1 MANNKDQKVIDFMFD
16 PFLVEQNFSDPADND
31 DDNLSDHPQ
40 KLTTEQQESKRLEM
54 KAIESA
60 NNGQYDQAFDYFQQA
75 LQLWPENASVLNN
88 RAQTY
93 RLQNRIADARQD
105 LDEAIQLLGDL
116 NLSVDSHLRQ
126 VARQAY
132 CQRALIHLLEENRE
146 LGLKDMQQSAQLGN
160 QFARAYMAKMNPYA
174 ALCNQMLQDMFQQCT
189 TSSRPS

>member
-1 MANNKDQKVIDFMFD
+1 MKK
-16 PFLVEQNFSDPADND
+16 E
-31 DDNLSDHPQ
+31 
-40 KLTTEQQESKRLEM
+40 LTAEQQESKRLEM

-189 TSSRPS
+189 TSSGPCRENNNNTQTD

>member
-1 MANNKDQKVIDFMFD
+1 MKK
-16 PFLVEQNFSDPADND
+16 E
-31 DDNLSDHPQ
+31 
-40 KLTTEQQESKRLEM
+40 LTAEQQESKRLEM

-60 NNGQYDQAFDYFQQA
+60 NNGQYDQAYDYFQQA

-116 NLSVDSHLRQ
+116 NLSVDPHLRQ

-146 LGLKDMQQSAQLGN
+146 LGLKDMQRSAQLGN
-160 QFARAYMAKMNPYA
+160 RFARAYMAKMNPYA